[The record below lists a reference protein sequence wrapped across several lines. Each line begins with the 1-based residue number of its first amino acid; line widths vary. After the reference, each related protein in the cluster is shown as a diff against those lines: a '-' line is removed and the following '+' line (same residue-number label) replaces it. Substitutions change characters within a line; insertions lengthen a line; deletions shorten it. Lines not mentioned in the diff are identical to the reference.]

1 MAARQAFDGGQLL
14 IQAQAELVLGLAFE
28 HLQRGLVAL
37 VILPVL
43 QRLVEGHHVAGA
55 QGVAAGRAQRRCCR
69 GRVSGGEAGLRG
81 QGQQRATRGG
91 FAVDAVEEATRREEA
106 QLLIALEEASHVNV
120 HPQRDGLRG
129 EDVVRQQ
136 IPAVVAQEVLELV
149 GVVGLSRLGPARVV
163 DAGPTLDI
171 GYGGYTVVTG
181 QGLAVRAR
189 AVPGHGGPALV
200 VRPDE
205 GRYRVHIVDQHTGQ
219 HVAAHT
225 PGGDGGGLVG
235 RIADAGLPGPLP
247 VVAFIHHAQA
257 LIGGQR
263 AQGRPVG
270 GHLPERAA
278 QALHVLDLL
287 VQAEPYLVLGL
298 ARHGHE
304 LHRIP
309 LGVAPFG
316 QRLVQRDA
324 LSGRDGDGA
333 CDGIQHQGL
342 AVGCGILAAAAVAGA
357 TNPHL
362 RLAAQVERG
371 VAGIGQ
377 VLAALEVL
385 LVGALADH
393 VQIQPGV
400 QRGIGKAI
408 DRAVL
413 QPAGLVVAIVAAVGV
428 HLLQPLATLQRGRV
442 RQCVGVDLALVC
454 GTAPRPCGP
463 DAVLGG
469 LTVPGGA
476 LQQQGGQ
483 QITADAVLVDGG
495 LGRAGRLAAGGKCA
509 VGCLGGRGSGR
520 DQAVGGRL
528 GPVSRV
534 VLATAA
540 ASQ

>member
-1 MAARQAFDGGQLL
+1 MP
-14 IQAQAELVLGLAFE
+14 
-28 HLQRGLVAL
+28 AL
-37 VILPVL
+37 
-43 QRLVEGHHVAGA
+43 
-55 QGVAAGRAQRRCCR
+55 
-69 GRVSGGEAGLRG
+69 
-81 QGQQRATRGG
+81 
-91 FAVDAVEEATRREEA
+91 
-106 QLLIALEEASHVNV
+106 
-120 HPQRDGLRG
+120 
-129 EDVVRQQ
+129 
-136 IPAVVAQEVLELV
+136 VAQEVLELV
-149 GVVGLSRLGPARVV
+149 GVVGPSRLGPARVV
-163 DAGPTLDI
+163 DAGPPLDI
-171 GYGGYTVVTG
+171 GHGGNAVVTG
-181 QGLAVRAR
+181 QGFAVRAG
-189 AVPGHGGPALV
+189 AVPGHGRPALV
-200 VRPDE
+200 VRADE
-205 GRYRVHIVDQHTGQ
+205 GGHRVHIVDQHAGQ
-219 HVAAHT
+219 HVATHA
-225 PGGDGGGLVG
+225 PGGHGGRLVG
-235 RIADAGLPGPLP
+235 WIAGGGLPGPLS

-298 ARHGHE
+298 ARHGHK

-357 TNPHL
+357 ANPHL

-371 VAGIGQ
+371 VTGIGK
-377 VLAALEVL
+377 VLAAVEVL

-400 QRGIGKAI
+400 QRGVGKAI

-428 HLLQPLATLQRGRV
+428 HLLQPLASLHRGRV

-454 GTAPRPCGP
+454 GTTPWPCGP
-463 DAVLGG
+463 DTVFGG
-469 LTVPGGA
+469 LTVPGRA

-483 QITADAVLVDGG
+483 QITADAARVDGG
-495 LGRAGRLAAGGKCA
+495 LGGSGRLAAGGRRA
-509 VGCLGGRGSGR
+509 VGRLVRRGSGR
-520 DQAVGGRL
+520 DQAVRGRL

-540 ASQ
+540 ASQQGEDCRRENRVAGGYARRHGLPPSVGVGKRFACSHHSACR